1 MAKQLSKAG
10 IVDGSLAT
18 AAHVTQ
24 SVDAFTGIDA
34 YDVTISGSLEIT
46 GSLDI
51 TGSVSIQGLT
61 DDIQTNVLTYNEST
75 GQIFFTGSNNVG
87 AAASVFPYTG
97 SAIISGSLEVTGS
110 TKLLA
115 SDASDLTLLVNES
128 ASFEFLDGAPTTG
141 SYILQTSP
149 DTGKGAVKSYVGQG
163 TANIYTLDV
172 PNQVFGISYTTGSG
186 TSEGEITFAIGKRD
200 LTNTGGGNINSFY
213 AAYEPGAILSNNRG
227 EVEFHLGEHQRF
239 THGVLSEYRG
249 GETTTTQTSSYAGY
263 FSASA
268 FPNQQE
274 FTRPFAISTISDVE
288 DGTPALVVNK
298 NADNLTS
305 ANFTV
310 DYGGKVTG
318 TTGSFDFVTSSNNN
332 ALTVQARELYLNGG
346 VGGGFADT
354 FNEIQLSENGINM
367 SASAVTT
374 ICEFFTIIGSLNVT
388 TFGGHI
394 TASGHGLF
402 QSGKPIVT
410 HIADLTPKLENAGRY
425 HIVGG
430 DLTCSISTS
439 TAPVG
444 AEFEFFQTASV
455 GNFLF
460 ETASGITLISKNDS
474 KRLAQLG
481 SSAVLKKITTSSYH
495 LMGDLT

>member
-46 GSLDI
+46 GS
-51 TGSVSIQGLT
+51 VSIEGLT

-75 GQIFFTGSNNVG
+75 GQIFFTGSTNVG
-87 AAASVFPYTG
+87 ATAAVFPYTG

-128 ASFEFLDGAPTTG
+128 ASFEFLAGGPTTG
-141 SYILQTSP
+141 SYIIQTSP
-149 DTGKGAVKSYVGQG
+149 DTGKGEVKTFLGQG
-163 TANIYTLDV
+163 TATIFTQPV
-172 PNQVFGISYTTGSG
+172 PNQIFGVSYTSGSG
-186 TSEGEITFAIGKRD
+186 GSEGEITFAVGKRD
-200 LTNTGGGNINSFY
+200 LTSTGGQNLNTFY
-213 AAYEPGAILSNNRG
+213 AAYEPGPILSNNRG
-227 EVEFHLGEHQRF
+227 EVEFHIGEHQRF

-249 GETTTTQTSSYAGY
+249 GNDPTTQTSSYAGY
-263 FSASA
+263 FSSSA

-274 FTRPFAISTISDVE
+274 FTRPFAITVSNVNNS
-288 DGTPALVVNK
+288 TPALVVNN
-298 NADNLTS
+298 NASDLTS

-367 SASAVTT
+367 SASSVTS
-374 ICEFFTIIGSLNVT
+374 ISDRFTIIGSLHTT

-410 HIADLTPKLENAGRY
+410 HIADLTPKVENAGRY

-439 TAPVG
+439 TAPIG
-444 AEFEFFQTASV
+444 AEFEFFQTASA

-460 ETASGITLISKNDS
+460 ETASNIILISKNDS
-474 KRLAQLG
+474 KRLAELG